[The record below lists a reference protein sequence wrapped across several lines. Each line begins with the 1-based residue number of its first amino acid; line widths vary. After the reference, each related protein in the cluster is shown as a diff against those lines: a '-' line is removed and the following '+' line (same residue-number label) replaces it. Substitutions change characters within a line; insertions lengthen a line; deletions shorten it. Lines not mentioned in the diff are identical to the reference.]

1 VLVAGRPVVY
11 LGPGGRQLTSFPD
24 AHTEEGGELPLALA
38 AIRRLPAAGRKRLL
52 IRQIDGQP
60 ALDSGLREQFLAA
73 GFEPDYDALTPAR
86 WK

>member
-1 VLVAGRPVVY
+1 
-11 LGPGGRQLTSFPD
+11 
-24 AHTEEGGELPLALA
+24 LALA
-38 AIRRLPAAGRKRLL
+38 ALRRLPAAGRKRLL